1 MVTIAEAKSETY
13 YCDLIKIKGVSV
25 VAKEE
30 GQYTNIYAYIGND
43 SIQLYDRFQVGMGE
57 FIETGTYDAEGILV
71 PYRGKYEIY
80 ITKSLVPAGDTPG
93 LPTAADIAAFKALN
107 ADTEAILTLSN
118 AQVLYA
124 NGRDVYVRDASGA
137 IDFYDTGIAFETNQ
151 MLNGTITGKL
161 SFYKNLP
168 ELAKTD
174 KTNADNINFSAGSE
188 AQPRHITISQAFGST
203 YLNDL
208 IQLNNVKLEVED
220 GKTYAYDDNN
230 YSIQIYDK
238 WKLMEQQVSPDDYA
252 NNNYDVKGI
261 LIIYNDVYEVYPILV
276 SSTQG
281 VENLTIDDDINAPA
295 YNIAGQRVGNNYKG
309 VVIKNGKKTIRK

>member
-1 MVTIAEAKSETY
+1 M
-13 YCDLIKIKGVSV
+13 
-25 VAKEE
+25 
-30 GQYTNIYAYIGND
+30 
-43 SIQLYDRFQVGMGE
+43 
-57 FIETGTYDAEGILV
+57 
-71 PYRGKYEIY
+71 
-80 ITKSLVPAGDTPG
+80 
-93 LPTAADIAAFKALN
+93 
-107 ADTEAILTLSN
+107 
-118 AQVLYA
+118 
-124 NGRDVYVRDASGA
+124 
-137 IDFYDTGIAFETNQ
+137 
-151 MLNGTITGKL
+151 
-161 SFYKNLP
+161 
-168 ELAKTD
+168 
-174 KTNADNINFSAGSE
+174 
-188 AQPRHITISQAFGST
+188 
-203 YLNDL
+203 
-208 IQLNNVKLEVED
+208 KLEVDE